1 MADIHMTKAEMMVG
15 FAQGRTLIQEEW
27 AHPQEIAWVDEL
39 VAEGKAVAGP
49 WEYRDGFQC
58 ERRKIVAAARPR
70 HEGER
75 G

>member
-1 MADIHMTKAEMMVG
+1 MGEIRMTKDEMAEG
-15 FAQGRTLIQEEW
+15 FAQGRTLVQEEW

-39 VAEGKAVAGP
+39 AREGKAVAGP

-58 ERRKIVAAARPR
+58 ERRRITGVQNEKAPPS
-70 HEGER
+70 R